1 MADNRKNSDFRRQ
14 GKKLSSSLSMD
25 QKLQLLSGANFW
37 QTHAIPRQNMSAIR
51 VSDGPHGLRKESG
64 QATGL
69 AMAPSEP
76 AVCYPTASALACS
89 FDRELMYKIGKALAE
104 EGRIL

>member
-51 VSDGPHGLRKESG
+51 VSDGPHGLRKQEKDADFLG
-64 QATGL
+64 GL
-69 AMAPSEP
+69 PSKP
-76 AVCYPTASALACS
+76 AVCYPTASPPSRRYAIPPLRHWHAL
-89 FDRELMYKIGKALAE
+89 LTGN
-104 EGRIL
+104 